1 MANDATAS
9 ALHIGHF
16 SDNMKKYNLRR
27 KFKGAVLGIMAG
39 RRVSAM
45 FKASPDLTP
54 PDVAPPRATM

>member
-1 MANDATAS
+1 
-9 ALHIGHF
+9 
-16 SDNMKKYNLRR
+16 MKKYNLRR